1 MEREKRYIPVTVR
14 FDAEGKM
21 RPIELEFD
29 EAHRYRI
36 DRITDV
42 RRAACQSVGGVGDR
56 YTCLIRGQER
66 YLWFEKAP
74 PCSAPVRNPRRSRKS
89 KNNSLSIS
97 IAFTVDEIDVWH
109 TGSSGHTLSLSG
121 FTSLCA
127 LCLGKLFA

>member
-56 YTCLIRGQER
+56 YPCRIRGQER
-66 YLWFEKAP
+66 YLWFEKGRWFVEAKE
-74 PCSAPVRNPRRSRKS
+74 R
-89 KNNSLSIS
+89 
-97 IAFTVDEIDVWH
+97 E
-109 TGSSGHTLSLSG
+109 
-121 FTSLCA
+121 
-127 LCLGKLFA
+127 